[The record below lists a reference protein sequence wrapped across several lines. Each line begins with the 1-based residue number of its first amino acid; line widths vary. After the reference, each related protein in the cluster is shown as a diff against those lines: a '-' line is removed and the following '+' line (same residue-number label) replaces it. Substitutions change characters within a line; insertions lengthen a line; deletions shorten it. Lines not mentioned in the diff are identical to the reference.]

1 MAKAA
6 GYTVATTAGTQNLDF
21 VKSLGAT
28 HVFDHKSPTVM
39 QDILKIL
46 QTGDAVFDCIAEGT
60 TQKACSEIAYKLGAS
75 KYPSLLPPESNEY
88 DAEPIWGMRNPFI
101 SRSL

>member
-6 GYTVATTAGTQNLDF
+6 GYTVATTAGTQNHDF

-46 QTGDAVFDCIAEGT
+46 QTGDAVFDCISEAT
-60 TQKACSEIAYKLGAS
+60 TQQACAEIAYKIGAS
-75 KYPSLLPPESNEY
+75 KFASLLPPESNEY
-88 DAEPIWGMRNPFI
+88 KSEPVWCMCNPSI
-101 SRSL
+101 SRSP